1 MIIHRDGSGYRN
13 IRNAVVTVGS
23 FDGVHAG
30 HRIILRSLRERA
42 AACGGESVL
51 ITFHPHPRKVL
62 GLDTEH
68 FRLLNTLP
76 EKEYLL
82 AQCGVDHLL
91 EIEFTPEFS
100 RMDSETFVRDF
111 LCARMDVKHIVIGY
125 NHHFGHNREGGF
137 EQLQRLCGECGFGVS
152 EIPEHDIAHEKISS
166 TVIRNA
172 LAEGDMRTATRYLLE
187 PYFFFAPVDED
198 GYLVVTDEMK
208 LIPPPGHYRVRV
220 EDDYSAPRLR
230 FFAVAEVADGR
241 VRIELPENQK
251 FSLFSAPRISF
262 LEKYFFKK

>member
-30 HRIILRSLRERA
+30 HRTILRSLRERA

-82 AQCGVDHLL
+82 SQCGVDHLL
-91 EIEFTPEFS
+91 EVEFTPEFS
-100 RMDSETFVRDF
+100 RMDSETFVRNF
-111 LCARMDVKHIVIGY
+111 LCARIDVKHVVIGY
-125 NHHFGHNREGGF
+125 NHHFGHNREGGLA
-137 EQLQRLCGECGFGVS
+137 QLRRLGGECGFGVS

-172 LAEGDMRTATRYLLE
+172 LAEGDMRTAARYLLE
-187 PYFFFAPVDED
+187 PYFFFAPVDGA
-198 GYLVVTDEMK
+198 GYLTVTDEMK
-208 LIPPPGHYRVRV
+208 LIPPPGRYRVRV

-230 FFAVAEVADGR
+230 FPAVAEVADGR
-241 VRIELPENQK
+241 IRIESPENQELSS
-251 FSLFSAPRISF
+251 FPAPRISF
-262 LEKYFFKK
+262 LEKIFF